1 MGTSKGVRSL
11 QEQYRRLKEGVV
23 QIGLIALGTI
33 TPRTI
38 TRRNPEDKRRKKTY
52 GPYYQWTYKLQ
63 GKTVTVNLTK
73 DQAVE
78 FRKAV
83 DNQRRLEGILSKMLE
98 LSRTILQNTTVGVR
112 RRLRAPDRRLNLNFV
127 PFVTVPLSLTSRPG
141 PRDGR

>member
-78 FRKAV
+78 FRKAI

-98 LSRTILQNTTVGVR
+98 LSRTILQNTTAGVR
-112 RRLRAPDRRLNLNFV
+112 RRLRAPDRRLN
-127 PFVTVPLSLTSRPG
+127 P
-141 PRDGR
+141 

>member
-73 DQAVE
+73 DQAGE
-78 FRKAV
+78 FRKAI

-112 RRLRAPDRRLNLNFV
+112 RRLRAPDRRLN
-127 PFVTVPLSLTSRPG
+127 P
-141 PRDGR
+141 

>member
-11 QEQYRRLKEGVV
+11 REKYRRLQEELAQV
-23 QIGLIALGTI
+23 GLIALGTI

-38 TRRNPEDKRRKKTY
+38 VKPHPEDKRRKKTY

-78 FRKAV
+78 FQKAI
-83 DNQRRLEGILSKMLE
+83 DNQRRLERILKKMLE
-98 LSRTILQNTTVGVR
+98 LSGTILQSTTVGVLSR
-112 RRLRAPDRRLNLNFV
+112 MREPRRLN
-127 PFVTVPLSLTSRPG
+127 P
-141 PRDGR
+141 